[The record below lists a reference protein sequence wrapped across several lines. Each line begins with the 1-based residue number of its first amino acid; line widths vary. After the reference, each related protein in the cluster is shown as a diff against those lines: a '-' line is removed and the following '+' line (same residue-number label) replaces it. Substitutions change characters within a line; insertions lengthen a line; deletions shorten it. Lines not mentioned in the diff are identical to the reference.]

1 MFLISNSIDKCII
14 MSDKYRKAPFLLIA
28 AIVLYGCSMPEGLEP
43 VSGVEGDV
51 EFQGEWPDSIKA
63 VVVIA
68 LDSLVH
74 PEQHLI
80 AYSDPADSG
89 DTELHYFIQLM
100 PGNYFIVAVGLK
112 IDISIFITQREDYE
126 SGEKELPIQELGIY
140 DIYRTHVF
148 SEDVRK
154 LDVWS
159 VSF

>member
-1 MFLISNSIDKCII
+1 
-14 MSDKYRKAPFLLIA
+14 MSYKYRKAPFLLIA
-28 AIVLYGCSMPEGLEP
+28 VIVLYGCNMPEGLGP

-100 PGNYFIVAVGLK
+100 SGDYFIVAVGLM
-112 IDISIFITQREDYE
+112 IDVSVFITEREDYE

-140 DIYRTHVF
+140 DYHGTHVS
-148 SEDVRK
+148 SEDIKK
-154 LDVWS
+154 LDVWT